1 MLWQR
6 ELFLVL
12 KIDGGRLEGS
22 REGGC
27 VDFRGVTALMTLQF
41 ERIGKSRRRRELK
54 EETHTQE
61 QIEKTW
67 EAAGGSVA
75 RVPNKTR

>member
-1 MLWQR
+1 MEGL
-6 ELFLVL
+6 
-12 KIDGGRLEGS
+12 GR
-22 REGGC
+22 GGC
-27 VDFRGVTALMTLQF
+27 RFPWGGVTALMTLQF